1 MPWRSWGTLLPSLL
15 LPLVDARVFNVLS
28 LLLSYR
34 GVRSDYRR
42 QEWKRIVRIIRDRWC
57 CKSVRVSGR
66 DGFALSLSLSP
77 SPQGC
82 ARMQSLPARSVYVC
96 VSVCCMLCMC
106 DFNNVRSVREFIL
119 HVSRL
124 FLCLLLP
131 VVRSLCTQANPRRY
145 LWFIAEGEFCCFH
158 WSVHTWGKETM
169 RETERER
176 ESERDGECIC
186 GEKRRITSKKQ
197 HSRWPVAELQVPF
210 YYCITLAACA
220 CMREEKV
227 VCVCDRREPHL
238 LSVALTYLLVTRFFA
253 TVTFVTLAIYIVLC
267 RVANSA
273 YER

>member
-1 MPWRSWGTLLPSLL
+1 MRVCSMCCLSCSKAAWGRQTCSRTEVWEVTTDGRSGSALCVLFVTAGAASLC
-15 LPLVDARVFNVLS
+15 
-28 LLLSYR
+28 
-34 GVRSDYRR
+34 
-42 QEWKRIVRIIRDRWC
+42 EWVGEMG
-57 CKSVRVSGR
+57 S
-66 DGFALSLSLSP
+66 LSLSLSP

-210 YYCITLAACA
+210 YYCITCAACA